1 MTKNKDAIKVPRF
14 ANASFLI
21 ESESEKIKT
30 ENGKTFAPY
39 EVEIGTFGKLEVDLG
54 KINGSSLSLY
64 LKSSNYAPIILR
76 NIPKEKL
83 AEFIQ
88 IIPITRIVHKVIG
101 SFETFW
107 GEMDEKKT
115 FKRKQLILV
124 DDRGKRKITLQR
136 MENSFNAPDLERK
149 KPIFDSGFFYEYVYE

>member
-64 LKSSNYAPIILR
+64 LKSPNYAPIILR

-107 GEMDEKKT
+107 GEMDEKKLL
-115 FKRKQLILV
+115 K
-124 DDRGKRKITLQR
+124 
-136 MENSFNAPDLERK
+136 ENN
-149 KPIFDSGFFYEYVYE
+149 